1 LLRVGA
7 GVELEFEMTKRV
19 FTPAAIET
27 IRELAAQKKRAA
39 EIAEVINSTA
49 ASVRV
54 KCCHLKIPLLRRGR
68 PNLNYIGKEKV
79 VLYLRLTAYTAF
91 ERKAA
96 DMQKPTDELAE
107 MLLAE
112 IVKSNI
118 YEAVLGDTE

>member
-1 LLRVGA
+1 
-7 GVELEFEMTKRV
+7 MTKRV

-27 IRELAAQKKRAA
+27 IREMAAQKKPAA

-68 PNLNYIGKEKV
+68 PNLNYFGREKL
-79 VLYLRLTAYTAF
+79 VLYLRPAAYTALK
-91 ERKAA
+91 RKAA
-96 DMQKPTDELAE
+96 DMQKPTDELAR

-112 IVKSNI
+112 TVKSNI
-118 YEAVLGDTE
+118 FEAVLGDAE